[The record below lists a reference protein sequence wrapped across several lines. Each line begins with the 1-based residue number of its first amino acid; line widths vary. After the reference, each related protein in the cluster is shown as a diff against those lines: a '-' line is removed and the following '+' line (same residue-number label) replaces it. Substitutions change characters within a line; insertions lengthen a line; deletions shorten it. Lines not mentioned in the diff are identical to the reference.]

1 MKWSRILYTQI
12 IIVLQLLRCNV
23 DLLKIIQLGLTFF
36 NADGEMPEGVCTWQ
50 VSMMS
55 SLFQLI
61 WGFFLVNA
69 TFDYIR
75 PELDDH
81 FQFNFKFNLS
91 EDMYAEDSVE
101 LLQNSGIQFDR
112 HEREVFCRKGD
123 SKIVLKSGWIFQGI
137 ETVHFAE
144 MLLVSGTV
152 LLDDVR

>member
-1 MKWSRILYTQI
+1 M
-12 IIVLQLLRCNV
+12 
-23 DLLKIIQLGLTFF
+23 IIQQFRCI
-36 NADGEMPEGVCTWQ
+36 N
-50 VSMMS
+50 
-55 SLFQLI
+55 
-61 WGFFLVNA
+61 
-69 TFDYIR
+69 DY
-75 PELDDH
+75 

-112 HEREVFCRKGD
+112 HEREVKA
-123 SKIVLKSGWIFQGI
+123 SGAGTQCSLFKVGWLSIFKGI